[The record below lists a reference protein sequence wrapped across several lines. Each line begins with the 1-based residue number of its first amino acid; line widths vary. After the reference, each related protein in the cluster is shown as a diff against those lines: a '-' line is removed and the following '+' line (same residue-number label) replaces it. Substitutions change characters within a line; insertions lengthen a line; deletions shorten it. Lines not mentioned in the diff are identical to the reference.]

1 MTCAAVLFRNE
12 KKRTLPTWY
21 SYKIECY
28 NRRFLFSPSLISH
41 YQELMNCSHHQQSS
55 NDNSKVGSVSDNPQ
69 SLSTSSM
76 TVTQLESVES
86 IHVTTAPTSINGTHQ
101 SQLLDQQNVIRKGRF
116 IVENVGSPSVVVD
129 NATSNASCGSTTSM
143 FSVTCSLSETTG
155 VAINGHNNSNLGSS
169 TTSMVDVVILP
180 IDGLCPQ
187 KESGTN
193 SNPKLVSVTETC
205 GPSIATSAP
214 GPVHLSKEPL
224 PVVSSQMAA
233 AAVTAIAS
241 GTACSISTN
250 NNMVCGQ
257 APEIMKKGRF
267 MVINTA
273 TTQDASI
280 NPQTPV
286 IISGSTAASMQ
297 SSAPPTS
304 LVGSSSATTALP
316 TSAGSSS
323 SNVICN
329 EQDAVNSSSY
339 VSTKAPLHQ
348 VHQHLSLDTA
358 SSTTTTTATTMKTD
372 NVVAKPTLPSSNAP
386 AVNGTSN
393 FAASITSTRG
403 ISSSAPAGGIS
414 ISLVTDSNLKKGQ
427 TNNIGKVYHFLD
439 EIKQEVQDL
448 DKVNR
453 TLQNDMK
460 FFVSWIHVCTE
471 LISFFVNSSLC
482 PFHVQCMPTV
492 SAFISVTKIK
502 SWKGGIES

>member
-1 MTCAAVLFRNE
+1 VL
-12 KKRTLPTWY
+12 LD
-21 SYKIECY
+21 I
-28 NRRFLFSPSLISH
+28 FSSPYLLSH
-41 YQELMNCSHHQQSS
+41 YQELMKSSHHQQSS
-55 NDNSKVGSVSDNPQ
+55 NDISKVGSVSDNPQ
-69 SLSTSSM
+69 SLSTSST
-76 TVTQLESVES
+76 TVTPLESVES
-86 IHVTTAPTSINGTHQ
+86 THVTTAPTSITNGTHP

-116 IVENVGSPSVVVD
+116 IVENVGSPSAVVD

-155 VAINGHNNSNLGSS
+155 VAINGHSNSNLGSS
-169 TTSMVDVVILP
+169 TTPMVDVVILP
-180 IDGLCPQ
+180 IDGPCTQ

-193 SNPKLVSVTETC
+193 SNPKLVSVTETS
-205 GPSIATSAP
+205 GASIAASAP

-224 PVVSSQMAA
+224 PVPSQMSV
-233 AAVTAIAS
+233 AAVAATAS
-241 GTACSISTN
+241 GTPGTACSISTN
-250 NNMVCGQ
+250 NYMVCGQ

-286 IISGSTAASMQ
+286 IICSSTATSIQ
-297 SSAPPTS
+297 SSTAPPTS

-316 TSAGSSS
+316 TSVGSSS

-329 EQDAVNSSSY
+329 EQDAVNGSSF
-339 VSTKAPLHQ
+339 VSTKVPLHQ

-358 SSTTTTTATTMKTD
+358 SSTTTTVTTMKTD
-372 NVVAKPTLPSSNAP
+372 NVVAKPTLLSSNAP
-386 AVNGTSN
+386 TVNGTSN
-393 FAASITSTRG
+393 FAASITSTRE

-414 ISLVTDSNLKKGQ
+414 ISLMTDSNLKKGH

-439 EIKQEVQDL
+439 EIKQEVQEL

-460 FFVSWIHVCTE
+460 FFVSWIDVCKQ
-471 LISFFVNSSLC
+471 LISLFSSIHHCVLFTCNVRPLC
-482 PFHVQCMPTV
+482 LHLL
-492 SAFISVTKIK
+492 A
-502 SWKGGIES
+502 